1 MRNHRKEI
9 NTVVKTGFAVGRGLA
24 MATVAVGAGPV
35 VGLAVATG
43 LAGLAGYKAV
53 KRR

>member
-9 NTVVKTGFAVGRGLA
+9 NTVVKTGLIVGRGLA
-24 MATVAVGAGPV
+24 IATVAVGAGPV
-35 VGLAVATG
+35 IGLAVTTG
-43 LAGLAGYKAV
+43 LAGLAGYTAA